1 MGSSR
6 DRLRWPL
13 AYCDANGQPSAR
25 AALDRGEADPAGGAA
40 MGVAIGRQLCRV
52 AMRLQSRMSSRRR
65 ALRSIGARRVRQAT
79 WVWKLKEPD
88 AEGQPRTNKTPR
100 HPFS

>member
-1 MGSSR
+1 
-6 DRLRWPL
+6 
-13 AYCDANGQPSAR
+13 
-25 AALDRGEADPAGGAA
+25 

-88 AEGQPRTNKTPR
+88 AEG
-100 HPFS
+100 